1 MKTLLMVALVLVG
14 GVVAFNYWNGA
25 PLLSNPRDARPAAVG
40 TGGTVDVNAARERG
54 ADVGERVAVAAG
66 KLRDNAHEAALT
78 SKIKAKMM
86 LDDTIKAR
94 SIDVTTEGTTVTVS
108 GAVRSVEEHDRAI
121 RLARETEGVTHVV
134 DRLKVESK

>member
-1 MKTLLMVALVLVG
+1 MKTLLMVALVLVA

-25 PLLSNPRDARPAAVG
+25 PLLSNPRDARPASVG

-78 SKIKAKMM
+78 SKIKAKMV